1 MSLKR
6 LSPIILPFATI
17 SCIFLAWAVLA
28 AAHVY
33 PSYAFPSPHA
43 VGDAFLEEIRAGR
56 LPNDI
61 EASIYRVIIGFIL
74 AVAVALPLGLWMGM
88 NLIARYAL
96 EPIINFFRALSPI
109 AWIPFAILWF
119 RIGDPAAIFLI
130 FLAAV
135 FPLTLAV
142 VAAVANVPSVL
153 FRVGADY
160 GYTGIRMLTHVTLP
174 AIVPQLT
181 TALRINAGL
190 AWVVLV
196 AAEMVGC
203 QSGLGYG
210 IYDARNAERTDVV
223 VAYMIVTGSLGM
235 LIDWIIKRFTLF
247 PSVRWGYDR

>member
-1 MSLKR
+1 MLV
-6 LSPIILPFATI
+6 
-17 SCIFLAWAVLA
+17 WMVLA
-28 AAHVY
+28 AVHAY

-43 VGDAFLEEIRAGR
+43 VSDAFIEEIRAGR

-61 EASIYRVIIGFIL
+61 EASLYRVVIGFIL

-96 EPIINFFRALSPI
+96 EPIVNFFRALSPI

-130 FLAAV
+130 FLASV
-135 FPLTLAV
+135 FPLTLAI
-142 VAAVANVPSVL
+142 VAAVANVPRVL
-153 FRVGADY
+153 FQVGTDY
-160 GYTGIRMLTHVTLP
+160 GYTGVRMLTQVTLP
-174 AIVPQLT
+174 AIVPQLI

-223 VAYMIVTGSLGM
+223 VAYMIVTGLLGM

-247 PSVRWGYDR
+247 PNVRWGYDR